1 MKKTIT
7 QRVRLARDGFMMQ
20 TVDPVPTG
28 MRPAFDCVLLPQP
41 RIRHT
46 QWDHGDTTSR
56 ALLAWLYVREITGD
70 ESTGRELED
79 GLWQHLQSVLHPQT
93 GLAFVPEHSDIPG
106 GQYYY
111 HLWDQ
116 GRVLTY
122 LAARLRISPESGRSH
137 VLDLIRSLQAGLRRI
152 ATKTE
157 LPGGA
162 TALTWASDAFWND
175 STTLPDDRDFGD
187 QNWVG
192 WCLVASQLIEPQTAL
207 AELTGAPQDLALA
220 METARGFL
228 AGFEERRLST
238 APMFAADGHFR
249 GHFHS
254 AVSGLLG
261 LVKLSRLL
269 WSRGETALA
278 TEWIDLTAQAYGW
291 IFNPQRNV
299 NPGCSCGYFP
309 ETAADTPHK
318 CSELCCVADMVELA
332 AELAECAPLDPR
344 WASLND
350 LWDDVERF
358 TRNEI
363 FKMQFTD
370 MDRLLPHIA
379 DLAAGTDTLSRLM
392 GTWGSC
398 RTFLPDAGMYPGRE
412 DAQLNMPQAA
422 TPATDGTPMLTSGGC
437 CAYSGVRALRA
448 AWKLSV
454 ITDGSETVVRIPGQ
468 HSDSNVAITP
478 LESGGIQILSFRSHS
493 DGTLRIRIPA
503 RVKFESVVVT
513 GPKDLE
519 WSVDH
524 RWLSLHLL
532 SEEEGTIQ
540 WPVPE
545 WSISEMAGPLNHMGL
560 WPGTPRDERLTCI
573 LEYRGNELVRITPSA
588 ICLPYIAGL

>member
-1 MKKTIT
+1 MKKIIT
-7 QRVRLARDGFMMQ
+7 QRVLLARDGFMMK
-20 TVDPVPTG
+20 TVDAVPTG

-56 ALLAWLYVREITGD
+56 ALLAWMYVREITGD
-70 ESTGRELED
+70 DNSTGREFEE
-79 GLWQHLQSVLHPQT
+79 GLWLHLQSVLHPQT
-93 GLAFVPEHSDIPG
+93 GLAFVPEHSDIEV

-116 GRVLTY
+116 GRALTY
-122 LAARLRISPESGRSH
+122 LAARLRISSEAEQARLL
-137 VLDLIRSLQAGLRRI
+137 VLIRRLQAGLRQI
-152 ATKTE
+152 ATATK
-157 LPGGA
+157 LPGGE
-162 TALTWASDAFWND
+162 TALTWASDAFWNE
-175 STTLPDDRDFGD
+175 STTFPADRDFGD
-187 QNWVG
+187 QNWIG
-192 WCLVASQLIEPQTAL
+192 WCLVASQIIEPQVML
-207 AELTGAPQDLALA
+207 AEFTGDPRDLDLAL
-220 METARGFL
+220 MTARGFL
-228 AGFEERRLST
+228 AGFEERRLSS
-238 APMFAADGHFR
+238 APMFAKDGHFR

-254 AVSGLLG
+254 AASGLLG

-269 WSRGETALA
+269 WARGDKSQAA
-278 TEWIDLTAQAYGW
+278 EWIDLAARAYRW
-291 IFNPQRNV
+291 IFNPQDNV
-299 NPGCSCGYFP
+299 NPGCTCGYFP

-332 AELAECAPLDPR
+332 AELAQCAALDPR
-344 WASLND
+344 WDSLSD

-370 MDRLLPHIA
+370 MDRLLPYIA
-379 DLAAGTDTLSRLM
+379 DQAAGTDTLSRLM

-454 ITDGSETVVRIPGQ
+454 VTDGSETAVRIPGQ
-468 HSDSNVAITP
+468 HEDSNVAITP
-478 LESGGIQILSFRSHS
+478 LESGGIQFHS
-493 DGTLRIRIPA
+493 LRAVTLRIRIPA
-503 RVKFESVVVT
+503 RVRFESVVVT
-513 GPKDLE
+513 GPNDLE
-519 WSVDH
+519 WSADH

-532 SEEEGTIQ
+532 SEESGTIQ

-573 LEYRGNELVRITPSA
+573 LEYRGNELVRITPEA
-588 ICLPYIAGL
+588 IRLPYISGL